1 MFTVKTGWTFGLE
14 KTAHIVIM
22 FREQHHDNNNRYDK
36 HINMFPPTQVDPS
49 IENAPQQMKPVFTNN
64 NRSPEVLAPYPLE
77 DVNEVFNSMPPFAS
91 MTPTTNSSSTRP
103 IISNQASGENTG
115 NNIHTNDRYDF
126 PFQFPNNSSHSL
138 EATQSGSRIASRSSE
153 DDLRVYPTVVPPL
166 DGNDKNDGRSA
177 KVSDIRS
184 KKVQERIVPPPS
196 YEESES
202 RILQEKA
209 YRTEEE
215 PTKEPPKERKRDLSQ
230 YSPSGLRFYEIY
242 MSTISDSTNFTPE
255 IQMKWCETLLEYAFV
270 DEFLSHYNINAEKL
284 KRELRPDEILKN
296 QKVILEHSFK
306 VLTKLITLKWGP
318 AMYLMATLYSHQ
330 PYLKIKNKN
339 IVVRNDK
346 KALEYYCRASKLNHS
361 DACYRAGVCY
371 EFQRGVSPE
380 EMSKQQSLRKAFQ
393 YYERGAQLCSNSACM
408 YKLGMFHLY
417 GDEYQDVTQSI
428 EWFKKAAKVGDS
440 PQALY
445 ELGKIYEFSSLPLH
459 IQQLLIRNETRRD
472 PSLALKY
479 FHKCAM
485 DCDYPLAQWK
495 LGYCYEFGE
504 LQLPVIAKKSI
515 AWYAKAALAEP
526 KANAMAMLALSGW
539 YLTGASGVLKPND
552 KEAFKWALK
561 SCETSDGKMG
571 RAEYA
576 LAYYYENGIG
586 CEPDIMRSKEHYDK
600 AARLGHSKAID
611 RVQKGFTRQ

>member
-1 MFTVKTGWTFGLE
+1 MKSGWNFGLE
-14 KTAHIVIM
+14 NPARIVIM
-22 FREQHHDNNNRYDK
+22 FREQHHESNNRYDK
-36 HINMFPPTQVDPS
+36 HINMFPPAPVAPS
-49 IENAPQQMKPVFTNN
+49 IGNAPQQMKPVFTN
-64 NRSPEVLAPYPLE
+64 RSQEVLAPYPLE
-77 DVNEVFNSMPPFAS
+77 DVNEVINSMPPFAS
-91 MTPTTNSSSTRP
+91 MTPTSNSSSTRP
-103 IISNQASGENTG
+103 IISDQASGENAG
-115 NNIHTNDRYDF
+115 NNTHTNDRYDF
-126 PFQFPNNSSHSL
+126 PFQFPNSSSHSL
-138 EATQSGSRIASRSSE
+138 EGPQSGSRIESHSSE
-153 DDLRVYPTVVPPL
+153 NDLGVNPAVAPKL
-166 DGNDKNDGRSA
+166 DWSDRSGA
-177 KVSDIRS
+177 TVSDIRS
-184 KKVQERIVPPPS
+184 KKVQERIIPPPS
-196 YEESES
+196 YEESEA

-215 PTKEPPKERKRDLSQ
+215 PTHEPPKERKRELSQ
-230 YSPSGLRFYEIY
+230 YSPSGLRFYEVY
-242 MSTISDSTNFTPE
+242 MSTISDSNKFTPE
-255 IQMKWCETLLEYAFV
+255 IQMKWCETLLEFAFV

-361 DACYRAGVCY
+361 DACYRAGVSY

-380 EMSKQQSLRKAFQ
+380 EFSKQQSLHKAFQ
-393 YYERGAQLCSNSACM
+393 YYERGAQICSNSACM
-408 YKLGMFHLY
+408 YKLGMFYLY
-417 GDEYQDVTQSI
+417 GDEHQDATQSI
-428 EWFKKAAKVGDS
+428 KWFKKAAKQGDS

-445 ELGKIYEFSSLPLH
+445 ELGKIYEFSSLSPH
-459 IQQLLIRNETRRD
+459 IQQLLTRNETRRD

-479 FHKCAM
+479 FYKCAM
-485 DCDYPLAQWK
+485 NCDYPLAQWK

-504 LQLPVIAKKSI
+504 LQLPVMAKKSI
-515 AWYAKAALAEP
+515 AWYAKAALAQP
-526 KANAMAMLALSGW
+526 KGNAMAMLALSGW

-561 SCETSDGKMG
+561 SCETSDGKLG

-586 CEPDIMRSKEHYDK
+586 CEPDIMRAKEHYDK
-600 AARLGHSKAID
+600 AARSGHSKAID
-611 RVQKGFTRQ
+611 RVQRGFTRH